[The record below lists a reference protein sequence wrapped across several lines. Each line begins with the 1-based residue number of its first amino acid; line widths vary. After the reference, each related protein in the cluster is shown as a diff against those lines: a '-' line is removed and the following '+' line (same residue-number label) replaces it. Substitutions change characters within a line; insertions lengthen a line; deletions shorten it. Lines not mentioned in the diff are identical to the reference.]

1 MFGLL
6 ELDGIFLTSISAISM
21 GVGIMLTR
29 NSTKAAN
36 TMSISNK
43 GKNLIKEF
51 EGLRLT
57 AYQDSVGVWT
67 IGYGHTGNVSKGQ
80 VITQA
85 QADAFFDSDVQKFVN
100 GVRSA
105 VGNTQLT
112 QGQFDALVSFSYNL
126 GLGNLQKSTLLK
138 KVKANPNDKSI
149 RDEFLKWVKAGGVTL
164 QGLVRRRTAEA
175 DLYFS

>member
-6 ELDGIFLTSISAISM
+6 ELDGIFLTSISTISM

-29 NSTKAAN
+29 NSAKPAS

-80 VITQA
+80 TITQA

-149 RDEFLKWVKAGGVTL
+149 RNEFLKWVKAGGVTL